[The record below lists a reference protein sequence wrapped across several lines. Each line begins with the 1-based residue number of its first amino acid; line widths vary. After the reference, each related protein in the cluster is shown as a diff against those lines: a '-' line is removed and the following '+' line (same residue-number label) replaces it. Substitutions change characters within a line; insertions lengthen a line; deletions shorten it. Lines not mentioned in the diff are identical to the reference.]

1 MRRTSKIRL
10 YTVLAAVVREQLDRV
25 SSVSRG
31 LPQSIADNVASPTS
45 LFALFVWD
53 SDTPIPVPRRFTQL
67 GTLSQ
72 TGIQRQQPYIIPRPA
87 SSAASLRHHHHESR
101 PEAKCPDCLLDTS
114 SSSTGATRANPS
126 WMAGKRH
133 PDSRCGLGATSYG

>member
-1 MRRTSKIRL
+1 MKRTSQTRL
-10 YTVLAAVVREQLDRV
+10 FTVLAAVVREQLVRV

-31 LPQSIADNVASPTS
+31 LSQSIADNVASPTS
-45 LFALFVWD
+45 LFALFAWD
-53 SDTPIPVPRRFTQL
+53 SDAIPVPRRFAQL

-101 PEAKCPDCLLDTS
+101 PEARCSDCLLDTS
-114 SSSTGATRANPS
+114 ASSKGTTRANPS
-126 WMAGKRH
+126 WMAGKRN